1 MQGNIAD
8 IVRINEKI
16 RAEAVRLIGPDGE
29 QVGIVSVP
37 EALSYA
43 DRLNLDLVEVAPM
56 ASPPVC
62 KVMDYGKYRYE
73 QEQKAKE
80 ARKRQTTISIKEI
93 KLRPKIDDHDFD
105 TKKGHVERF
114 LKKGDK
120 VKLTIMFRGR
130 ELVHPHL
137 GETTAP
143 AYGGGSG
150 RDRRGRV
157 GAEPRRQEHDHDAGA
172 QAELIRRL
180 VLQRPLRNRPQPSS
194 GRAMLAR
201 MWMKGT
207 GMAKNKTHKGTK
219 KRIRV
224 TATGKLM
231 RQRAFGS
238 HLLTKKS
245 ANRKRKLR
253 KAAQIVASDTN
264 RLRSLLGR

>member
-1 MQGNIAD
+1 MSVRRKSRAAAYRSGGCCAAFCICGNSLKTGCASGGGAGHIAD

-16 RAEAVRLIGPDGE
+16 RADQVRLIGPDGV
-29 QVGIVSVP
+29 QVGIMSLQ
-37 EALSYA
+37 EALNYA

-62 KVMDYGKYRYE
+62 KIMDYGKYRYE

-137 GETTAP
+137 GERLLRRMAEDLADIGEIESEP
-143 AYGGGSG
+143 NLDG
-150 RDRRGRV
+150 RNMV
-157 GAEPRRQEHDHDAGA
+157 M
-172 QAELIRRL
+172 
-180 VLQRPLRNRPQPSS
+180 
-194 GRAMLAR
+194 MLAP
-201 MWMKGT
+201 
-207 GMAKNKTHKGTK
+207 
-219 KRIRV
+219 KR
-224 TATGKLM
+224 T
-231 RQRAFGS
+231 
-238 HLLTKKS
+238 
-245 ANRKRKLR
+245 
-253 KAAQIVASDTN
+253 
-264 RLRSLLGR
+264 

>member
-16 RAEAVRLIGPDGE
+16 RADQVRLIGPEGE
-29 QVGIVSVP
+29 QVGIVDIR

-56 ASPPVC
+56 ATPPVC

-93 KLRPKIDDHDFD
+93 KLRPKIDDHDFA

-114 LKKGDK
+114 LKNGDK

-137 GETTAP
+137 GERLLRRMAEDLVEIGEVESQP
-143 AYGGGSG
+143 NLDG
-150 RDRRGRV
+150 RNMV
-157 GAEPRRQEHDHDAGA
+157 M
-172 QAELIRRL
+172 
-180 VLQRPLRNRPQPSS
+180 
-194 GRAMLAR
+194 MLAP
-201 MWMKGT
+201 
-207 GMAKNKTHKGTK
+207 
-219 KRIRV
+219 KR
-224 TATGKLM
+224 
-231 RQRAFGS
+231 
-238 HLLTKKS
+238 
-245 ANRKRKLR
+245 
-253 KAAQIVASDTN
+253 
-264 RLRSLLGR
+264 

>member
-1 MQGNIAD
+1 MGYPGEVQGNIAD

-16 RAEAVRLIGPDGE
+16 RADQVRLIGSDGE

-56 ASPPVC
+56 ATPPVC
-62 KVMDYGKYRYE
+62 KIMDYGKYRYE

-137 GETTAP
+137 GERLLRRMAEDLAEIGEVESEP
-143 AYGGGSG
+143 NLDG
-150 RDRRGRV
+150 RNM
-157 GAEPRRQEHDHDAGA
+157 
-172 QAELIRRL
+172 IM
-180 VLQRPLRNRPQPSS
+180 
-194 GRAMLAR
+194 MLAP
-201 MWMKGT
+201 
-207 GMAKNKTHKGTK
+207 
-219 KRIRV
+219 KR
-224 TATGKLM
+224 
-231 RQRAFGS
+231 
-238 HLLTKKS
+238 
-245 ANRKRKLR
+245 
-253 KAAQIVASDTN
+253 
-264 RLRSLLGR
+264 

>member
-16 RAEAVRLIGPDGE
+16 RADVVRLIGPDGE
-29 QVGIVSVP
+29 QVGIVGVP
-37 EALSYA
+37 EALKYA
-43 DRLNLDLVEVAPM
+43 DGLNLDLVEVAPM

-137 GETTAP
+137 GERLLRRMAEELAEIGEVESEP
-143 AYGGGSG
+143 SLDG
-150 RDRRGRV
+150 RNMIMML
-157 GAEPRRQEHDHDAGA
+157 APRR
-172 QAELIRRL
+172 
-180 VLQRPLRNRPQPSS
+180 N
-194 GRAMLAR
+194 
-201 MWMKGT
+201 
-207 GMAKNKTHKGTK
+207 
-219 KRIRV
+219 
-224 TATGKLM
+224 
-231 RQRAFGS
+231 
-238 HLLTKKS
+238 
-245 ANRKRKLR
+245 
-253 KAAQIVASDTN
+253 
-264 RLRSLLGR
+264 

>member
-1 MQGNIAD
+1 VVPGEVQADIAD

-16 RAEAVRLIGPDGE
+16 RADLVRLIGPDGE
-29 QVGIVSVP
+29 QVGIVGVP

-56 ASPPVC
+56 ATPPVC

-93 KLRPKIDDHDFD
+93 KLRPKIDDHDFE

-137 GETTAP
+137 GERLLRRMAEDLVDIGEVESEP
-143 AYGGGSG
+143 SLDG
-150 RDRRGRV
+150 RNMV
-157 GAEPRRQEHDHDAGA
+157 M
-172 QAELIRRL
+172 
-180 VLQRPLRNRPQPSS
+180 
-194 GRAMLAR
+194 MLAP
-201 MWMKGT
+201 
-207 GMAKNKTHKGTK
+207 
-219 KRIRV
+219 KR
-224 TATGKLM
+224 G
-231 RQRAFGS
+231 
-238 HLLTKKS
+238 
-245 ANRKRKLR
+245 
-253 KAAQIVASDTN
+253 
-264 RLRSLLGR
+264 

>member
-16 RAEAVRLIGPDGE
+16 RADQVRLIGPEGE
-29 QVGIVSVP
+29 QVGIVDIR

-56 ASPPVC
+56 ATPPVC

-93 KLRPKIDDHDFD
+93 KLRPKIDDHDFN

-114 LKKGDK
+114 LKNGDK

-137 GETTAP
+137 GERLLRRMAEDLVEIGEVESQP
-143 AYGGGSG
+143 NLDG
-150 RDRRGRV
+150 RNMV
-157 GAEPRRQEHDHDAGA
+157 M
-172 QAELIRRL
+172 
-180 VLQRPLRNRPQPSS
+180 
-194 GRAMLAR
+194 MLAP
-201 MWMKGT
+201 
-207 GMAKNKTHKGTK
+207 
-219 KRIRV
+219 KR
-224 TATGKLM
+224 
-231 RQRAFGS
+231 
-238 HLLTKKS
+238 
-245 ANRKRKLR
+245 
-253 KAAQIVASDTN
+253 
-264 RLRSLLGR
+264 

>member
-16 RAEAVRLIGPDGE
+16 RADAVRLIGPDGE

-43 DRLNLDLVEVAPM
+43 DKLNLDLVEVAPM
-56 ASPPVC
+56 ATPPVC

-114 LKKGDK
+114 LRKGDK

-137 GETTAP
+137 GERLLRRMAQDLAEIGEIESEP
-143 AYGGGSG
+143 NLDG
-150 RDRRGRV
+150 RNMV
-157 GAEPRRQEHDHDAGA
+157 M
-172 QAELIRRL
+172 
-180 VLQRPLRNRPQPSS
+180 
-194 GRAMLAR
+194 MLAP
-201 MWMKGT
+201 
-207 GMAKNKTHKGTK
+207 
-219 KRIRV
+219 KR
-224 TATGKLM
+224 
-231 RQRAFGS
+231 S
-238 HLLTKKS
+238 
-245 ANRKRKLR
+245 
-253 KAAQIVASDTN
+253 
-264 RLRSLLGR
+264 

>member
-1 MQGNIAD
+1 MQGKIAD

-29 QVGIVSVP
+29 TVGIVGVP
-37 EALSYA
+37 EALVYA

-62 KVMDYGKYRYE
+62 KVMDYGKYKYE

-93 KLRPKIDDHDFD
+93 KLRPKIDDHDFA

-137 GETTAP
+137 GERLLRRMAVELAAIGEVESEP
-143 AYGGGSG
+143 NLDG
-150 RDRRGRV
+150 RNMV
-157 GAEPRRQEHDHDAGA
+157 M
-172 QAELIRRL
+172 
-180 VLQRPLRNRPQPSS
+180 
-194 GRAMLAR
+194 MLAP
-201 MWMKGT
+201 
-207 GMAKNKTHKGTK
+207 
-219 KRIRV
+219 KR
-224 TATGKLM
+224 
-231 RQRAFGS
+231 S
-238 HLLTKKS
+238 
-245 ANRKRKLR
+245 
-253 KAAQIVASDTN
+253 
-264 RLRSLLGR
+264 